1 MKFVELNLINKN
13 IELKAFEIMIFE
25 LNKFKKLNRIILHCK
40 KNECKDNCIDYFL
53 NELKII
59 KKLQKLELDL
69 ENKVNSR
76 IRLKI
81 KEQFKCWIF

>member
-1 MKFVELNLINKN
+1 MKFVELNLMNKN

-53 NELKII
+53 NRFRRI

-69 ENKVNSR
+69 SNLASIKMK
-76 IRLKI
+76 LKI
-81 KEQFKCWIF
+81 KEQFKC